1 LRLLPDG
8 QPGDGNSM
16 NQRTQQFLVL
26 AAFGACSICALSQ
39 TSENTAPHKIPELKL
54 RIIPSKE
61 TFAVDEKVFTKLEFT
76 NLSDKTLCFPQPAR
90 VWTNDF
96 PGSAVTTGHQGNEN
110 PDRFFDHYDGAS
122 LGTRKHLLSEIQKHW
137 IKVLPKGKYVTDSA
151 EALVTLSL
159 VGQWKLES
167 TYVYPQT
174 AFGGARARKFLSST
188 AERAGCTIPTTE
200 ATAESVPISV
210 IPAPY
215 KN

>member
-1 LRLLPDG
+1 
-8 QPGDGNSM
+8 M
-16 NQRTQQFLVL
+16 NQRTQQFLLL
-26 AAFGACSICALSQ
+26 AAFGACSPICALSQ
-39 TSENTAPHKIPELKL
+39 TSENTAPQKIPELKL

-90 VWTNDF
+90 VCTNDF

-110 PDRFFDHYDGAS
+110 PDQILDHYDGQS

-137 IKVLPKGKYVTDSA
+137 IKLPPKGVYLTDSA
-151 EALVTLSL
+151 EAQVTLSL

-200 ATAESVPISV
+200 ATAEPVSISV
-210 IPAPY
+210 IPAPDE
-215 KN
+215 N